1 MPSLLAWLDHSE
13 EEQRRMR
20 ELVALFAQEESRDEL
35 GIGAI
40 RDAFS
45 DRLFPGVS
53 VIQTRAR
60 YLLFVPWIFREAER
74 RRLSGADLKAWT
86 DKRER
91 RLIPALKRGG
101 DVSGLVG
108 RVAGAGVKILPST
121 IYWTALQTY
130 GIARHQGTLDQALR
144 AGARLGAVNE
154 ADELAERSPGL
165 WHPTLPGSPDGFFS
179 FESARFELTSEEA
192 GWVVERIIDRIPDSM
207 LGQLV
212 LHGFRP
218 SGDSIAPWDNPFVGR
233 LPAELQLVL
242 KHARLFSLAIH
253 GAALT
258 YNLLL
263 ARRAAELDFDR
274 AQDWSEHYRDALER
288 WGVEVAAEPDL
299 VPWDR
304 TEFWSVVR
312 ATNPNVAPPTMAWVN
327 AWLDRVADGAAARGA
342 EDPGVCALVARREQ
356 VLKGSKSRLV
366 NDRLLAAWKGASGT
380 DRLVYRWGT
389 VKTQL
394 LDLFDG
400 LEPAGAGA

>member
-1 MPSLLAWLDHSE
+1 
-13 EEQRRMR
+13 MR
-20 ELVALFAQEESRDEL
+20 ELVALFVQEESRDEL

-86 DKRER
+86 EKRER
-91 RLIPALKRGG
+91 WLIPALKRGG

-130 GIARHQGTLDQALR
+130 GIGRHEGTLDQALR
-144 AGARLGAVNE
+144 GRPRLVGVSE

-165 WHPTLPGSPDGFFS
+165 WHQTLPGPPDGFFS
-179 FESARFELTSEEA
+179 FESARFELTLEEA
-192 GWVVERIIDRIPDSM
+192 GWLAERIIDRIPDSM

-212 LHGFRP
+212 LHRLRP
-218 SGDSIAPWDNPFVGR
+218 SGDSIAPWDIPFVGR
-233 LPAELQLVL
+233 LPPELQVVL
-242 KHARLFSLAIH
+242 KHARLFSLAVH

-263 ARRAAELDFDR
+263 ARRAADLGFDR
-274 AQDWSEHYRDALER
+274 ANDWSEDYGDALER
-288 WGVEVAAEPDL
+288 WGAEVAAEPDL
-299 VPWDR
+299 LPWDR
-304 TEFWSVVR
+304 TQFWSVVQ
-312 ATNPNVAPPTMAWVN
+312 AANPNVAPPTIAWVN
-327 AWLDRVADGAAARGA
+327 AWLDRVADGDAARGA
-342 EDPGVCALVARREQ
+342 DDPQVRALVARREQ
-356 VLKGSKSRLV
+356 HLKGPKSRLV
-366 NDRLLAAWKGASGT
+366 NDRLLAAWNGASGT

-400 LEPAGAGA
+400 LEAAGAGA